1 MRIVLRQ
8 SLIIAAKDTR
18 VFLKDRLGLAFALL
32 FPLIFVLAFS
42 LALRN
47 VGPGDERLSITVA
60 TQEEEGISHQII
72 EGLAEGNTVDLT
84 VMEYGEA
91 VRATEDGDIG
101 GFVAFPA
108 DFTSGLV
115 GGRPTKLEVVAR
127 IGDPETEA
135 ALVGFANAVAA
146 ASSNTRTAVQ
156 AIVQIAGVEALP
168 QDMVAFGQDRNL
180 LRFETEQIGPVEPF
194 SAGNFTV
201 PGYLTMF
208 VFFAAA
214 LAAEAI
220 TRERENHTM
229 ERLMANGTRRESV
242 VAGKYLGSVYRGAMQ
257 LAVLWGV
264 GLVAFGI
271 DLGFSPAA
279 VILVSVLMVLTSA
292 AFGVMLAGLVR
303 HPDQRQLGGC
313 AGFAGARPDRRLLVA
328 PVHHARVD
336 ADSGADH
343 SARLGELGF
352 QQVDALRRPRRRR
365 GPRNGGPGRLRRWLP
380 GHRLRAVPPVTQG
393 LLTSEASTIKGLRYR
408 QPLSRSAFASRFGR
422 GSGRPRDRTGLV
434 SCCRRRFSSP
444 SGARPVSCR

>member
-84 VMEYGEA
+84 VMEYGDA

-115 GGRPTKLEVVAR
+115 GGRPTKLEVVAQ

-264 GLVAFGI
+264 GLGAFGI

-279 VILVSVLMVLTSA
+279 VILISVLMVLTSA
-292 AFGVMLAGLVR
+292 AFGVMLAALVR
-303 HPDQRQLGGC
+303 TQASASSAAVLASLVLAPIGGC
-313 AGFAGARPDRRLLVA
+313 WWPLFITPEWMQTLARITPHGWA
-328 PVHHARVD
+328 
-336 ADSGADH
+336 
-343 SARLGELGF
+343 
-352 QQVDALRRPRRRR
+352 
-365 GPRNGGPGRLRRWLP
+365 N
-380 GHRLRAVPPVTQG
+380 
-393 LLTSEASTIKGLRYR
+393 
-408 QPLSRSAFASRFGR
+408 SAFNKLMLFGAQGGDVVPEMVALAAFGVGFLAIAFVRFR
-422 GSGRPRDRTGLV
+422 LSPRV
-434 SCCRRRFSSP
+434 S
-444 SGARPVSCR
+444 

>member
-72 EGLAEGNTVDLT
+72 EGLTEQNTVDLT

-91 VRATEDGDIG
+91 VRATEVGDIG
-101 GFVAFPA
+101 GFVAFPP

-115 GGRPTKLEVVAR
+115 EGRPTKLEVVAQ

-135 ALVGFANAVAA
+135 ALVGFANAVAG

-156 AIVQIAGVEALP
+156 AIVQIAGVGALP
-168 QDMVAFGQDRNL
+168 QDMVAFGLGSSL
-180 LRFETEQIGPVEPF
+180 LRFETEQIGPVESF

-220 TRERENHTM
+220 ARERENHTM

-242 VAGKYLGSVYRGAMQ
+242 VVGKYLGSVYRGAMQ

-279 VILVSVLMVLTSA
+279 VILISVLMVLTSA
-292 AFGVMLAGLVR
+292 AFGVMLAALARTQASANSAAVLASLVLA
-303 HPDQRQLGGC
+303 PIGGC
-313 AGFAGARPDRRLLVA
+313 WWPLFITPEWMQTLARVTPHGWANSAFNKLMLFGAAGGDVVLEMVALAGFGAGFLAIAFVRFRLS
-328 PVHHARVD
+328 PRV
-336 ADSGADH
+336 S
-343 SARLGELGF
+343 
-352 QQVDALRRPRRRR
+352 
-365 GPRNGGPGRLRRWLP
+365 
-380 GHRLRAVPPVTQG
+380 
-393 LLTSEASTIKGLRYR
+393 
-408 QPLSRSAFASRFGR
+408 
-422 GSGRPRDRTGLV
+422 
-434 SCCRRRFSSP
+434 
-444 SGARPVSCR
+444 

>member
-1 MRIVLRQ
+1 MLRQ

-72 EGLAEGNTVDLT
+72 EGLAEENTVDLI
-84 VMEYGEA
+84 VMEYGKA
-91 VRATEDGDIG
+91 VQATEDGDIG
-101 GFVAFPA
+101 GFVAFPP
-108 DFTSGLV
+108 DFTSSLV
-115 GGRPTKLEVVAR
+115 GGRPTKLEVVAQ

-135 ALVGFANAVAA
+135 ALVGFANAVTA

-168 QDMVAFGQDRNL
+168 QDMVAFGQDRTL
-180 LRFETEQIGPVEPF
+180 LRFETEQIGPVESF

-264 GLVAFGI
+264 GLVAFRI

-279 VILVSVLMVLTSA
+279 VILISVLMVLTSA
-292 AFGVMLAGLVR
+292 AFGVMLAALVR
-303 HPDQRQLGGC
+303 TQTSANSAAVLASLVLAPIGGC
-313 AGFAGARPDRRLLVA
+313 WWPLFITPEWMQSLAK
-328 PVHHARVD
+328 
-336 ADSGADH
+336 
-343 SARLGELGF
+343 
-352 QQVDALRRPRRRR
+352 
-365 GPRNGGPGRLRRWLP
+365 
-380 GHRLRAVPPVTQG
+380 VTPHG
-393 LLTSEASTIKGLRYR
+393 WAN
-408 QPLSRSAFASRFGR
+408 SAFNKLMLFGAEGGDVVLEMAALATFGVCFLAIAFVRFR
-422 GSGRPRDRTGLV
+422 LSPRV
-434 SCCRRRFSSP
+434 S
-444 SGARPVSCR
+444 

>member
-264 GLVAFGI
+264 GLGAFGI

-279 VILVSVLMVLTSA
+279 VILISVLMVLTSA
-292 AFGVMLAGLVR
+292 AFGVMLAALVR
-303 HPDQRQLGGC
+303 TQASASSAAVLASLVLAPIGGC
-313 AGFAGARPDRRLLVA
+313 WWPLFITPEWMQTLARITPHGWA
-328 PVHHARVD
+328 
-336 ADSGADH
+336 
-343 SARLGELGF
+343 
-352 QQVDALRRPRRRR
+352 
-365 GPRNGGPGRLRRWLP
+365 N
-380 GHRLRAVPPVTQG
+380 
-393 LLTSEASTIKGLRYR
+393 
-408 QPLSRSAFASRFGR
+408 SAFNKLMLFGAQGGDVVPEMVALAAFGVGFLAIAFVRFR
-422 GSGRPRDRTGLV
+422 LSPRV
-434 SCCRRRFSSP
+434 S
-444 SGARPVSCR
+444 

>member
-72 EGLAEGNTVDLT
+72 EGLADGNNVDLT

-91 VRATEDGDIG
+91 VRATEDGNIG

-108 DFTSGLV
+108 DFTSSLV
-115 GGRPTKLEVVAR
+115 GGRPTKLEVVAQ

-168 QDMVAFGQDRNL
+168 QDMVAFGQDRTL
-180 LRFETEQIGPVEPF
+180 LRFETEQIGPVESF

-279 VILVSVLMVLTSA
+279 VILISVLMVLTSA
-292 AFGVMLAGLVR
+292 AFGVMLAALVR
-303 HPDQRQLGGC
+303 TQTSANSAAVLASLVLAPIGGC
-313 AGFAGARPDRRLLVA
+313 WWPLFITPEWMQSL
-328 PVHHARVD
+328 ARVTPHGW
-336 ADSGADH
+336 ANSAFNKLMLFGAQGGDVVLEMV
-343 SARLGELGF
+343 ALAAFGLGF
-352 QQVDALRRPRRRR
+352 LAIAFVRFRLSPR
-365 GPRNGGPGRLRRWLP
+365 
-380 GHRLRAVPPVTQG
+380 
-393 LLTSEASTIKGLRYR
+393 AS
-408 QPLSRSAFASRFGR
+408 
-422 GSGRPRDRTGLV
+422 
-434 SCCRRRFSSP
+434 
-444 SGARPVSCR
+444 